1 MLICW
6 SRGHTMSFM
15 YSYWLHQLIEIE
27 LLWGW
32 STRCWW
38 SCTSELSYN
47 SYYFISWWDHLLTT
61 LRICVDSITC
71 LDYSI
76 LDRRL
81 LLTVDILFT
90 CETWLVILYIYT
102 WQLSC
107 SCYWNLL
114 GILLHGNNARM
125 LYLLYSCYTG
135 ILYLDIY
142 YIPVIPV
149 PWLSHVD
156 IVWYCYRDHHWVIPE
171 I

>member
-1 MLICW
+1 
-6 SRGHTMSFM
+6 MSFM

-90 CETWLVILYIYT
+90 CETWLIILNIYLT
-102 WQLSC
+102 TIMFM
-107 SCYWNLL
+107 LL
-114 GILLHGNNARM
+114 KFAGKILLHGNNTRM
-125 LYLLYSCYTG
+125 FTCYIFLLYRY
-135 ILYLDIY
+135 
-142 YIPVIPV
+142 PV
-149 PWLSHVD
+149 PWYFILLL
-156 IVWYCYRDHHWVIPE
+156 YRYPDFHMLILLPW
-171 I
+171 